1 MAVRHVLIERAPQA
15 VWSVLGDPAAYGRW
29 VPGTERTRP
38 GEGRWP
44 AVGSSLR
51 YTVSAGPFRFE
62 GHTVVRVSDS
72 GHRLELEAFAG
83 RLGTVR
89 IAIELIAWGDA
100 TLVIVDEH
108 PLRGLGGSLHTAPA
122 DLVLDL
128 RHRRLLACL
137 ARTVEQ
143 APRAADLE
151 ASASGGGPSWPTPS

>member
-1 MAVRHVLIERAPQA
+1 MC
-15 VWSVLGDPAAYGRW
+15 
-29 VPGTERTRP
+29 
-38 GEGRWP
+38 
-44 AVGSSLR
+44 
-51 YTVSAGPFRFE
+51 
-62 GHTVVRVSDS
+62 DS

-108 PLRGLGGSLHTAPA
+108 PLRGLSGSLHSAAT

-128 RHRRLLACL
+128 RHRRMLACL
-137 ARTVEQ
+137 ARTVEE
-143 APRAADLE
+143 ARRAADLE